1 MQVVNKYFPKDKEY
15 RLDVLLK
22 VHKQAMRFIHG
33 LSDRRRSLR
42 GFASIQYFF
51 SMESNIDDKNARFKI
66 YLNLD
71 FPENISITANYHIR
85 VPSASY
91 SKHCHHFFSK
101 SSKRGDE
108 VFRRCQ
114 VFETKNKF
122 VDGAFCN
129 IKINGYLKVKETTV
143 NIPFIFKPDYCIFVD
158 GQKIEVHKSFI
169 QKVLP
174 NFYSTFNLERNKHH
188 VTNFS
193 FMIIKA
199 ACGFCY
205 NQPLLSSLFSG
216 ALIELI
222 KFSETYKNED
232 LKSMAEFALCK
243 KITNSNVIELANFT
257 DVFTLPKL
265 RKQTLVY
272 LQRHLNEETMEFKAL
287 SNSLKLEM
295 AKLDSDI

>member
-1 MQVVNKYFPKDKEY
+1 MSADASADTFVDVSSSSSSSVSLISFNNNDKEY

-22 VHKQAMRFIHG
+22 IHKQAMRFIHG

-71 FPENISITANYHIR
+71 FPENMSIIANYHIR
-85 VPSASY
+85 
-91 SKHCHHFFSK
+91 
-101 SSKRGDE
+101 
-108 VFRRCQ
+108 
-114 VFETKNKF
+114 
-122 VDGAFCN
+122 
-129 IKINGYLKVKETTV
+129 VKETTV

-158 GQKIEVHKSFI
+158 GQKIEVHKSVI
-169 QKVLP
+169 QQGLP
-174 NFYSTFNLERNKHH
+174 NFYSTFDLERNKHH

-232 LKSMAEFALCK
+232 LKSMAEFVLCK

-257 DVFTLPKL
+257 DVFALPKL
-265 RKQTLVY
+265 RKQTLKY
-272 LQRHLNEETMEFKAL
+272 LVANFNEETMEFKAL

-295 AKLDSDI
+295 AKLNSVN